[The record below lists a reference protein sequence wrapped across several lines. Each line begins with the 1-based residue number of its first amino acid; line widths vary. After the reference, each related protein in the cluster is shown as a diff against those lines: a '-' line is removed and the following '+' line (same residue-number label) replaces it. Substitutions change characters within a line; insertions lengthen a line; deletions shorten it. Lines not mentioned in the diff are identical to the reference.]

1 MTGKTINGARRDRQ
15 MRIPNATVPTKNGS
29 AIVQPS
35 FMSHGTLECR
45 NMKDSRKFYEEFLG
59 LECVRHALPAMVIRC
74 GLKFHIVC
82 VEVGDNVH
90 PLNVLNHWGIDVESR
105 EKVDEAHQNALKY
118 QEQYKIKQVLK
129 PNLQHGVYSFYLE
142 DLDHNWWEVQSID
155 GFQHDDM
162 FDFGDRFTDD
172 DAADTG
178 ALDEL
183 KVQNSAH

>member
-1 MTGKTINGARRDRQ
+1 
-15 MRIPNATVPTKNGS
+15 
-29 AIVQPS
+29 
-35 FMSHGTLECR
+35 
-45 NMKDSRKFYEEFLG
+45 MKDSRKFYEEFLG

-105 EKVDEAHQNALKY
+105 EKVDEAYQNALKY
-118 QEQYKIKQVLK
+118 QEAYKIKQVMK

-142 DLDHNWWEVQSID
+142 DLEPHNWWEVQSID

-162 FDFGDRFTDD
+162 FDFRRSLHRQRCGRCRR
-172 DAADTG
+172 ARRIEGEEQRPLTG
-178 ALDEL
+178 AFSRLLRWRIENGERL
-183 KVQNSAH
+183 ARSSVVHQGGAKPIARHRLHFGLR